1 MDIYRLAYWLED
13 LVPEIVELD
22 GYLLVNRFGQS
33 AAELNARTRSYKSMP
48 EAQSWMNIV
57 LLDGF
62 ICEVVGSEWQSDD
75 PSAVRLLSIF
85 ERAWSHQVRALYPAV
100 SFRIERLVDDESG
113 DLGLRLLSKT

>member
-22 GYLLVNRFGQS
+22 GYLFVNRFGQS
-33 AAELNARTRSYKSMP
+33 AAELDAKAKNYKSLP

-62 ICEVVGSEWQSDD
+62 ISEVVGGEWQPDG
-75 PSAVRLLSIF
+75 PSTAKLLSIF
-85 ERAWSHQVRALYPAV
+85 ERAWSYQVRALYPNAT
-100 SFRIERLVDDESG
+100 FTIERLTDDESG
-113 DLGLRLLSKT
+113 DLGLRLLSK